1 MKVENAWR
9 TLFIPELCNKAVR
22 FGEHRTTI
30 SMDEFL
36 VELLSIRLT
45 GAPGDRSKVRDWI
58 ESTLIDRWGNSK
70 GAARGASR
78 AAQRYAIEFVADKE
92 LSKRYRDY
100 RLGEEAA

>member
-1 MKVENAWR
+1 MSNIR
-9 TLFIPELCNKAVR
+9 FHVR

-45 GAPGDRSKVRDWI
+45 GAPGNRSKVREWI
-58 ESTLIDRWGNSK
+58 ESTLIDRLGNSK
-70 GAARGASR
+70 DAVRGASR
-78 AAQRYAIEFVADKE
+78 SAQRYAIELIADKE

-100 RLGEEAA
+100 RLSEEAA